1 MSENVQVVTFTVD
14 EINQIL
20 NVLGEI
26 PAKYSLDLVT
36 FIRGTAQKQLKKDEE
51 VTDVEVVSA

>member
-1 MSENVQVVTFTVD
+1 MGETTQIITFTVD

-26 PAKYSLDLVT
+26 PAKYSLDLVS

-51 VTDVEVVSA
+51 VTDVEVVS